1 MKADSSAHRGPSPSL
16 QSPLYG
22 TWGWDQMREGIM
34 TSGAGGLPESS
45 WPTFSSSR
53 SPARQR
59 GRLATPGEAVSCD
72 TITAPRSPV
81 DSQSRRLP

>member
-45 WPTFSSSR
+45 
-53 SPARQR
+53 
-59 GRLATPGEAVSCD
+59 
-72 TITAPRSPV
+72 
-81 DSQSRRLP
+81 